1 MRKLS
6 AVALEM
12 ATTVLRKPDGIP
24 STEAAHAALL
34 STHVA
39 WNKALGD
46 LDALRGY
53 QAVLTE
59 LEQANPALWNE
70 LKSADHR
77 EMIDSLVAYR
87 QKHYPNDTRVIKVCG
102 MRAGNVHV
110 EWTEG

>member
-12 ATTVLRKPDGIP
+12 ATTVLREPDGIP

-34 STHVA
+34 FTHVA

-46 LDALRGY
+46 ADALRGY

-77 EMIDSLVAYR
+77 EMIDSLVAYK
-87 QKHYPNDTRVIKVCG
+87 QKHYADDTRVIKACG

-110 EWTEG
+110 EWTEE